1 LRAVNVVVAAVV
13 GLAFWFFVAPLYTP
27 ATRALAAAAVPAM
40 FGRGYQLGG
49 ADDVVLYTPAGLIAA
64 RVFMKY
70 VTANLITLIA
80 LFGLAKKPL
89 AMSNIARCA
98 VAIACL
104 IPIHA
109 AAVLVVAK
117 SFVVPPDSLWR
128 NAAQAYTIFGC
139 HAISF
144 ALWSLLRPSD
154 ATSASAPE
162 LKKSRRVAA
171 KR

>member
-1 LRAVNVVVAAVV
+1 MRAINVAVAAVA
-13 GLAFWFFVAPLYTP
+13 GLAFWYFVAPLYAP

-49 ADDVVLYTPAGLIAA
+49 ADDPVLYTPAGLIAA
-64 RVFMKY
+64 RVFMRY

-104 IPIHA
+104 VPVHA
-109 AAVLVVAK
+109 AAILVVAK

-154 ATSASAPE
+154 TASASASDQP
-162 LKKSRRVAA
+162 KGRKTAA